1 MAEILAGQQVA
12 DMGNPGG
19 AFVAGSDALVARRVD
34 PLVTD
39 VATPIDFAA
48 QYPTPLD
55 PTEVIAMCEEVNLL
69 NAIPD
74 RGTGLQQE
82 IWRELNELAFTSGS
96 NYIAFA
102 DGACPE
108 EYFHDGDNTTVNL
121 KNIGAKKS
129 LTISDIIHSQ
139 AVTAGGSGIRALLGG
154 WDGSNGM
161 PGGAPGQATMG
172 LESIANLKE
181 KEVKL
186 GMTLVL
192 NGEDRLLAVGNASSR
207 PLEFSG
213 IETQVTSGNGAHT
226 NLISGQSASGTFSA
240 QTFDRF
246 LGEACAKPTH
256 IFGHPQAIQEL
267 MSGYF
272 QLGFQ
277 GSQVINFNGGD
288 RLVPGFSFA
297 GFVQTGVGRL
307 QVVADNN
314 FTKVN
319 PGGTN
324 YYQSSLYALRMT
336 HNGVPLVYRSTQ
348 IPLSLTD
355 LAPGCTAVSF
365 EIWKKTALIIK
376 AMCAQSYFQFGSW
389 TGRTVATCT
398 AIG

>member
-1 MAEILAGQQVA
+1 MAEILAGEKVA
-12 DMGNPGG
+12 DMANPGG
-19 AFVAGSDALVARRVD
+19 AFVSRATD
-34 PLVTD
+34 PV
-39 VATPIDFAA
+39 VSNVGTPIDFAA
-48 QYPTPLD
+48 QFPTPLD
-55 PTEVIAMCEEVNLL
+55 PTEVITMCEEINLL
-69 NAIPD
+69 SAIPE
-74 RGTGLQQE
+74 RPTGLKEE

-96 NYIAFA
+96 AYIAFA

-108 EYFHDGDNTTVNL
+108 EYYHDGDNTTVTL
-121 KNIGAKKS
+121 KNLGAKKS

-139 AVTAGGSGIRALLGG
+139 AVASGGSGIRALLGG
-154 WDGSNGM
+154 GVGGSGL
-161 PGGAPGQATMG
+161 PGAGSAASMQ
-172 LESIANLKE
+172 LESIADLKE

-213 IETQVTSGNGAHT
+213 IETQVTSANGAHT
-226 NLISGQSASGTFSA
+226 NSVSGQDASGTFSG
-240 QTFDRF
+240 TNFDRW
-246 LGEACAKPTH
+246 LAEACAKPTH
-256 IFGHPQAIQEL
+256 IFGHPQAIQEM

-277 GSQVINFNGGD
+277 GSQLINFNNGQNI
-288 RLVPGFSFA
+288 VPGFSFA

-307 QVVADNN
+307 QVVADTN
-314 FTKVN
+314 FTKTASGSN
-319 PGGTN
+319 SF
-324 YYQSSLYALRMT
+324 QSKLYALRMS

-355 LAPGCTAVSF
+355 LAPGCTSVSF

-376 AMCAQSYFQFGSW
+376 AMCAQGVYSFGSFV
-389 TGRTVATCT
+389 GRSTTTCT

>member
-1 MAEILAGQQVA
+1 MTASILAGEKIA
-12 DMGNPGG
+12 DMANPGG
-19 AFVAGSDALVARRVD
+19 AFVAKATD
-34 PLVTD
+34 PVVTN
-39 VATPIDFAA
+39 VATPVDFSA
-48 QYPTPLD
+48 QFPTPLD
-55 PTEVIAMCEEVNLL
+55 PTEVITMCEEINLL
-69 NAIPD
+69 NAIPE

-96 NYIAFA
+96 SYIAFT

-108 EYFHDGDNTTVNL
+108 EYYHDGDNTTVNL

-129 LTISDIIHSQ
+129 LTISDIIHSM
-139 AVTAGGSGIRALLGG
+139 AVVAGGSGIRSLLGG
-154 WDGSNGM
+154 GAAGEGM
-161 PGGAPGQATMG
+161 PGGTSQTTMG
-172 LESIANLKE
+172 LETIASLKE

-213 IETQVTSGNGAHT
+213 IETQVTAANGAHT
-226 NLISGQSASGTFSA
+226 NSTSGQDASGTFSA
-240 QTFDRF
+240 VKFDAF
-246 LGEACAKPTH
+246 LAEACAKPTH
-256 IFGHPQAIQEL
+256 IFGHPQAIQDM

-277 GSQVINFNGGD
+277 GSQTISFNNGQNI
-288 RLVPGFSFA
+288 VPGFSFA

-307 QVVADNN
+307 TVVADAN
-314 FTKVN
+314 FTKTGSGSN
-319 PGGTN
+319 SFMSKLFP
-324 YYQSSLYALRMT
+324 LRMT

-355 LAPGCTAVSF
+355 LAPGCTAISF

-376 AMCAQSYFQFGSW
+376 AMCAQNMYQFGSFN
-389 TGRTVATCT
+389 GRSVTTCT
-398 AIG
+398 SIG

>member
-1 MAEILAGQQVA
+1 MAEQIVTGEKVA
-12 DMGNPGG
+12 DMANGG
-19 AFVAGSDALVARRVD
+19 AFVSRATD
-34 PLVTD
+34 PV
-39 VATPIDFAA
+39 VSNVGTPIDFAA

-55 PTEVIAMCEEVNLL
+55 PTEVIAMCEEINLL

-74 RGTGLQQE
+74 YPTGLKTE
-82 IWRELNELAFTSGS
+82 LWREMNELAFTSGS
-96 NYIAFA
+96 NYIAFT

-108 EYFHDGDNTTVNL
+108 EYYHDGDNTSVDL

-139 AVTAGGSGIRALLGG
+139 AVSVGGSGIRALLGG
-154 WDGSNGM
+154 ANASNGM
-161 PGGAPGQATMG
+161 PGGGNAASIG
-172 LESIANLKE
+172 LETIANLKE

-186 GMTLVL
+186 GMALVL

-213 IETQVTSGNGAHT
+213 IETQVTAANGAHT
-226 NLISGQSASGTFSA
+226 NSLTGQDASGTFSA
-240 QTFDRF
+240 TNFDRF

-256 IFGHPQAIQEL
+256 IFGSPQAVQEL
-267 MSGYF
+267 MSSYF

-277 GSQVINFNGGD
+277 GSQLINFNGGD
-288 RLVPGFSFA
+288 RIVPGFSFA

-307 QVVADNN
+307 VVVADAN
-314 FTKVN
+314 FTKTAS
-319 PGGTN
+319 GTN
-324 YYQSSLYALRMT
+324 SFSSKLYALRMS
-336 HNGVPLVYRSTQ
+336 HNGQPLVYRTTQ

-355 LAPGCTAVSF
+355 LAPGCTSVSF

-376 AMCAQSYFQFGSW
+376 AMCTQSFYQFGSYV
-389 TGRTVATCT
+389 GRSVSTCT